1 MFSNS
6 HQKSYCI
13 GANNSS
19 VYSKPQYEGPKKQL
33 LPLRPQAEFLARRS
47 QLSTSVCVPSPDK
60 VILSNV
66 YPQQRSVT
74 KNQKQQLAYI
84 EKENRVRQMIPQQQ
98 YQAYDRSLHQH
109 SRKMTSGGQSMLMRT
124 PSSGFSSASSSENM
138 FSGLSL
144 NDNDQ
149 KLNEMMM
156 DPAAE
161 VDLDIFL
168 LPDARYKPIA
178 QQSASTSR
186 ANLSQISHPSQNDG
200 VYTRQIVPSLAKST
214 IQTPFSDH
222 SYSNIKR
229 SSGYIDYM
237 PTTFASNSIAQQCSS
252 SAALSSSNNVRCN
265 YCWKAYVEVCQRV
278 ASCDPVIPCD
288 GPWQWHSLFDVQGRV
303 SCPRLWFAQISRAGN
318 EMIEQLGLSR
328 NAPV

>member
-1 MFSNS
+1 MCSNFNR
-6 HQKSYCI
+6 QKSYCT

-19 VYSKPQYEGPKKQL
+19 AFSKPHNEVPKKQL
-33 LPLRPQAEFLARRS
+33 LPLRPQTELFARRS
-47 QLSTSVCVPSPDK
+47 QLFQSIWVPNPDK

-66 YPQQRSVT
+66 LFPQQRCAT
-74 KNQKQQLAYI
+74 NNQKQQLAYI
-84 EKENRVRQMIPQQQ
+84 EKEKRVCQMIPQQHQ
-98 YQAYDRSLHQH
+98 YQAYDRPLYQH
-109 SRKMTSGGQSMLMRT
+109 SRKSGGQSMLMRT

-168 LPDARYKPIA
+168 LPDVRYKQVA

-186 ANLSQISHPSQNDG
+186 ANLSQISHPSQNG
-200 VYTRQIVPSLAKST
+200 VYNRQIAPSQAKNT
-214 IQTPFSDH
+214 MKTPFSDY

-237 PTTFASNSIAQQCSS
+237 PTTYSSNAVAQQCAS
-252 SAALSSSNNVRCN
+252 SAAVPSGTNVRCD
-265 YCWKAYVEVCQRV
+265 YCWKAYVEVCHRV
-278 ASCDPVIPCD
+278 AGFDPMIPCD
-288 GPWQWHSLFDVQGRV
+288 GPWQWHSLFDAQGRV
-303 SCPRLWFAQISRAGN
+303 TCPRLWFVQISRAGN
-318 EMIEQLGLSR
+318 DIIEQIGCSR
-328 NAPV
+328 NVPV